1 MYGPIIEGAQFSD
14 KEKSVSNQTEYATHL
29 KLISNVRVEGGCH
42 LYFTAC
48 NCAQILTKGKTNS
61 EINLVDK
68 SDRRQNGG
76 NVSQIH
82 LCQHHHHDGG
92 PLVAPYENE
101 NCRSISME
109 MFI

>member
-1 MYGPIIEGAQFSD
+1 MYGPIIEGAQYSD